1 MSHALQGLYEIEG
14 KGEFYC
20 KVRGFWFNFDRITD
34 FMKSINYTVLS
45 LLFCGVAQVKGQG
58 CVAVRGFGGCGVAG
72 GSGLSLA
79 PKQWQVG
86 ANYRYFKSFRHFKG
100 DEEQYD
106 RLVKQTQVI
115 NHSNTLELSASV
127 GLSIRTQ
134 FNMSLPVSYTDRS
147 SYYEHGGQS
156 STFPGARRT
165 STAAG
170 IGDARIGI
178 SKWMWNPVSHTK
190 SNLMLGLGLK
200 LPTGNWNVKDSF
212 YNVMVTDP
220 TTGVSTRQTV
230 YRPVDQSI
238 QLGDGGLGLSL
249 EMQGFWEMAEGLYA
263 YGNAFYILNPRGV
276 NGTLTNRKT
285 TVVVNGVSQVFTNE
299 YMCSVADQYA
309 ARFGFL
315 SQSKLHGLS
324 ISWGARLEGVPV
336 RDLVGES
343 LGFRRPGY
351 SIAAEPGVTYMKGK
365 TTFNFNMPI
374 AVYRI
379 RKQSVTDKEVQDA
392 TGVPRNG
399 DAAFADYLISAGVT
413 YRFDAPKPKGILTK

>member
-1 MSHALQGLYEIEG
+1 
-14 KGEFYC
+14 
-20 KVRGFWFNFDRITD
+20 
-34 FMKSINYTVLS
+34 MKSINFIISTFLFLS
-45 LLFCGVAQVKGQG
+45 VSNANAQG

-72 GSGLSLA
+72 GSGLALA

-115 NHSNTLELSASV
+115 NHSNTLDWSASM
-127 GLSIRTQ
+127 GMTLRTQ
-134 FNMSLPVSYTDRS
+134 LNVSLPVSYTDRS
-147 SYYEHGGQS
+147 SYYEHGGQTA
-156 STFPGARRT
+156 TFPGARKT
-165 STAAG
+165 STSAG

-178 SKWMWNPVSHTK
+178 STWLWNPVSHTK
-190 SNLMLGLGLK
+190 SNLMLGVGLK
-200 LPTGNWNVKDSF
+200 LPTGNWNVQDSF
-212 YNVMVTDP
+212 YNVLVTDP
-220 TTGVSTRQTV
+220 VTGTSSRQTV

-249 EMQGFWEMAEGLYA
+249 EMQGFWEMAEGLFA

-276 NGTLTNRKT
+276 NGTLTNRRT
-285 TVVVNGVSQVFTNE
+285 TIVVNGVSQVFTNE

-309 ARFGFL
+309 ARLGFL
-315 SQSKLHGLS
+315 SQSQLHGLS
-324 ISWGARLEGVPV
+324 FSWGARLEGVPV

-351 SIAAEPGVTYMKGK
+351 TIAAEPGVSYMKGK
-365 TTFNFNMPI
+365 TTVNFNMPI
-374 AVYRI
+374 ALYRI

-392 TGVPRNG
+392 TGVARNG
-399 DAAFADYLISAGVT
+399 DAAFADYLISLGVT
-413 YRFDAPKPKGILTK
+413 YRLDAPKPKGILPK

>member
-1 MSHALQGLYEIEG
+1 MRAAHYFFTSVLILFANE
-14 KGEFYC
+14 
-20 KVRGFWFNFDRITD
+20 
-34 FMKSINYTVLS
+34 SI
-45 LLFCGVAQVKGQG
+45 GQG

-72 GSGLSLA
+72 GSGLALA

-115 NHSNTLELSASV
+115 NHSNTLDLSASM
-127 GLSIRTQ
+127 GLTLNTQ
-134 FNMSLPVSYTDRS
+134 LNLSLPVSYTDRS

-156 STFPGARRT
+156 TTFAGARKT
-165 STAAG
+165 STSAG
-170 IGDARIGI
+170 IGDARVGV
-178 SKWMWNPVSHTK
+178 SRWLWNPASHTN
-190 SNLMLGLGLK
+190 SNLMVGVGLK
-200 LPTGNWNVKDSF
+200 LPTGNWNAKDSF
-212 YNVMVTDP
+212 YNVLVTDP
-220 TTGVSTRQTV
+220 VSGAKTRQTV

-238 QLGDGGLGLSL
+238 QLGDGGVGLSL
-249 EMQGFWEMAEGLYA
+249 ELQGFWEMADGLYA
-263 YGNAFYILNPRGV
+263 YGNAFYISNPRGV
-276 NGTLTNRKT
+276 NGTLTYR
-285 TVVVNGVSQVFTNE
+285 SASNE

-309 ARFGFL
+309 ARLGFL

-324 ISWGARLEGVPV
+324 ISWGGRIEGVPV
-336 RDLVGES
+336 KDLIGES

-351 SIAAEPGVTYMKGK
+351 VVSLEPGVTYMKGK
-365 TTFNFNMPI
+365 TTVNLNAPM

-379 RKQSVTDKEVQDA
+379 RKQSVTDKEIQDA

-413 YRFDAPKPKGILTK
+413 YRFNAPKPKDILTK